1 MESYLREIKNLVDA
15 LAAINSPVSDKELLQ
30 SILAGLGPDY
40 KSLVTTVSLFPE
52 QFPFH
57 ILEPRLL
64 EAEQQL
70 LSERQQQAAIGHQ
83 AFAVAA
89 AGGQPPAGYAARG
102 RGGRGRGRGRQ
113 GRGRGRGY
121 PQQPYSFQHQ
131 AATSFGAQQPA
142 GPQPSHGGSPAAS
155 GSGQQQGFGPQ
166 VFSQHPASIQGVQS
180 TRPGTSGFSS
190 GEGILGSVPPP
201 VVCQLCF
208 SAGHSALQ
216 CPSRYAPPSA
226 PALLTSNNG
235 DSNTALW
242 YPDSGASAHMTPTE
256 GILVNKSI
264 YTGPLLVSVANGSK
278 LPIANIGDV
287 HLNSSNRP
295 LTLKSVFHVPHI
307 KFNLLS
313 IQKLCADNNCV
324 VIFDKNSFFVKD
336 KISGKVLLE
345 APSHGHLYPVSLRSQ
360 PPFALSSLALSGPIW
375 HRRLGHCGTS
385 ILRTLQ
391 SQHHICSSSSFSHDC
406 ISCRLGKSQRLP
418 FMDASHNST
427 MPLQLIHSDVW
438 QSPVLSN
445 LGFKYYVCFI
455 DDFSRYTWLYPMRT
469 KAEVF
474 LHFKNFKAL
483 VENLFNTR
491 IKIFQSDGGGEFVNS
506 NMQQFFDI
514 QGIYFRKSCPDTPQQ
529 NGVAERK
536 HRHLLELTRTMLLE
550 ASIPSQF
557 WVDAIF
563 TAAYIINRLPSPLL
577 GHSSPYERLFQKSP
591 DYAFMRVFGCSCF
604 PNISASSA
612 NKLSARS
619 VHCVFIGY
627 ASGYKGYRCLE
638 PKSGRVYV
646 SRHVRFF
653 ENIFP
658 FTSLRSSPPESTS
671 SNSTSTVNSD
681 FFLTNTLRPHIPQP
695 RLTPQV
701 PLTSSLPLSYSSS
714 STHSQNPPTV
724 ICSPET
730 PATSPIHTPSALP
743 ANDQISP
750 PPSPPSATSAHD
762 QSSHQSCPPSS
773 PPSATSAG
781 SASPPTTSPLI
792 PRFNLHPMQTRA
804 KSGIFKPKSIFTLNT
819 VVSVADPTCFSEA
832 QKHLIWRE
840 AMADEFNALISNN
853 TWDLVPFD
861 SSKNVVGSKWIYKTK
876 FNSDGSI
883 ERHKARL
890 VAQRFNQQAGVDFS
904 ETFSPVVKPTTVRI
918 VLTLAISFGWVMR
931 QLDVKNAFLHGHLT
945 EEVYMRQPRGFVHPQ
960 FPHHMCRLRKAI
972 YGLKQAPRAW
982 FHRFS
987 SFLLTHN
994 FVCSKSDNSL
1004 FIYRQGQSVMYL
1016 LLYVDDIIITGNSS
1030 SLVSSF
1036 ITCIASHFAMKDL
1049 GDLHYFLGVQAVRNS
1064 KGVFLSQQKYV
1075 SDLLL
1080 RFHLHTLKSVRT
1092 PVATR
1097 TSLSLT
1103 DGELL
1108 ADATEYRSMVGALQ
1122 YLTLTRPDITY
1133 AVHLV
1138 SQFMHAPRTTH
1149 MLAVKRIFRY
1159 LQGTIDH
1166 GLWLQKSARSLCI
1179 FAYSDADWAGCPD
1192 TSRSTTGFAIF
1203 LGPNLVSWK
1212 SKKQPTVSKSSTEA
1226 EYRAIAYTVQDTLH
1240 IRSVLF
1246 ELGYSIRDPVH
1257 LFCDNISASYLTANP
1272 VQHARS
1278 KHIQIDYH
1286 FVRERV
1292 AHGDLLVKYVPTH
1305 LQLADIFTKALSSQQ
1320 FNFLK
1325 DNLRVVSPAQ
1335 LEGV

>member
-1 MESYLREIKNLVDA
+1 
-15 LAAINSPVSDKELLQ
+15 
-30 SILAGLGPDY
+30 
-40 KSLVTTVSLFPE
+40 
-52 QFPFH
+52 
-57 ILEPRLL
+57 
-64 EAEQQL
+64 
-70 LSERQQQAAIGHQ
+70 
-83 AFAVAA
+83 
-89 AGGQPPAGYAARG
+89 
-102 RGGRGRGRGRQ
+102 
-113 GRGRGRGY
+113 
-121 PQQPYSFQHQ
+121 
-131 AATSFGAQQPA
+131 
-142 GPQPSHGGSPAAS
+142 
-155 GSGQQQGFGPQ
+155 
-166 VFSQHPASIQGVQS
+166 
-180 TRPGTSGFSS
+180 
-190 GEGILGSVPPP
+190 
-201 VVCQLCF
+201 
-208 SAGHSALQ
+208 
-216 CPSRYAPPSA
+216 
-226 PALLTSNNG
+226 
-235 DSNTALW
+235 
-242 YPDSGASAHMTPTE
+242 
-256 GILVNKSI
+256 
-264 YTGPLLVSVANGSK
+264 
-278 LPIANIGDV
+278 
-287 HLNSSNRP
+287 
-295 LTLKSVFHVPHI
+295 
-307 KFNLLS
+307 
-313 IQKLCADNNCV
+313 
-324 VIFDKNSFFVKD
+324 
-336 KISGKVLLE
+336 
-345 APSHGHLYPVSLRSQ
+345 
-360 PPFALSSLALSGPIW
+360 
-375 HRRLGHCGTS
+375 
-385 ILRTLQ
+385 
-391 SQHHICSSSSFSHDC
+391 
-406 ISCRLGKSQRLP
+406 
-418 FMDASHNST
+418 

-445 LGFKYYVCFI
+445 LGFKNYVCFI
-455 DDFSRYTWLYPMRT
+455 DDFSRYIWLYPMHT

-474 LHFKNFKAL
+474 HHFKNFKAL
-483 VENLFNTR
+483 VENLFNTT

-514 QGIYFRKSCPDTPQQ
+514 HGIYFRKSCPDTPQQ

-550 ASIPSQF
+550 SSIPSQF

-563 TAAYIINRLPSPLL
+563 TASYIINRLPSPLL
-577 GHSSPYERLFQKSP
+577 GNSSPYEKLFQKVP

-619 VHCVFIGY
+619 VHCVFLGY

-638 PKSGRVYV
+638 PKSGRIYV
-646 SRHVRFF
+646 SRHVRFI
-653 ENIFP
+653 EHSFP
-658 FTSLRSSPPESTS
+658 FTSLTSSSSDLSSPPLDNIQFTLTNIIRPSSATSLPIHPTPPSVNPTTSAPSSANFPSTPS
-671 SNSTSTVNSD
+671 SVPSSVSSQSAPPLVNS
-681 FFLTNTLRPHIPQP
+681 Q
-695 RLTPQV
+695 
-701 PLTSSLPLSYSSS
+701 
-714 STHSQNPPTV
+714 
-724 ICSPET
+724 
-730 PATSPIHTPSALP
+730 TSPSVISNTNQTPTPFSPGSADTLP
-743 ANDQISP
+743 NSPTSPFPLVHP
-750 PPSPPSATSAHD
+750 PPSP
-762 QSSHQSCPPSS
+762 QSSAVLSS
-773 PPSATSAG
+773 PPI
-781 SASPPTTSPLI
+781 TTVG
-792 PRFNLHPMQTRA
+792 PRFNVHHMQTRA

-819 VVSVADPTCFSEA
+819 VVSAVDPTCFSEA

-876 FNSDGSI
+876 FHSDGSI

-890 VAQRFNQQAGVDFS
+890 VAQGYNQQAGVDFS

-945 EEVYMRQPRGFVHPQ
+945 EEVYMRQPQGFIHPQ
-960 FPHHMCRLRKAI
+960 FPHHVCRLRKAI

-1004 FIYRQGQSVMYL
+1004 FIYRHGQSVMYL
-1016 LLYVDDIIITGNSS
+1016 LLYVDDIIITGNSP

-1159 LQGTIDH
+1159 LQGTLDH
-1166 GLWLQKSARSLCI
+1166 GLWLQKSVRSLCLV
-1179 FAYSDADWAGCPD
+1179 AYSDADWAGCPD

-1246 ELGYSIRDPVH
+1246 ELGYPIRDPVQ

-1292 AHGDLLVKYVPTH
+1292 AHGDLFVKYVPTH